1 MKQTFEP
8 YSDNSDSSE
17 TAGHLFAEEP
27 HRCPTKYKESTM
39 NDLIPTSIEQ
49 KIAQA
54 VEKLRHLKEEKEALE
69 KRVIA
74 LERALHEKD
83 AEIER
88 MTQEKNT
95 VKSQIETLLN
105 ELDSLSAGA

>member
-1 MKQTFEP
+1 
-8 YSDNSDSSE
+8 
-17 TAGHLFAEEP
+17 
-27 HRCPTKYKESTM
+27 M

-54 VEKLRHLKEEKEALE
+54 VEKLRHLKEEKETLE

-74 LERALHEKD
+74 LELALHEKN

-88 MTQEKNT
+88 MAQERNT
-95 VKSQIETLLN
+95 VRLQIETLLN
-105 ELDSLSAGA
+105 ELDSLSTGA